1 MSEKKF
7 HISTSG
13 IPAKCNADIR
23 NCPRGGPSYHKDSYQ
38 EAMELADRINE
49 ESLIARAS
57 LDNKV
62 NKLTDLFEKSRPLE
76 TQIKNAKKLIDNYE
90 NSLWKQAYNIH
101 KKEEPFSNHNE
112 NSFKKE
118 FLDNDEDYQSA
129 LKRLN
134 KLNENKSIYIQER
147 KDSVELVK
155 KLRPYLRGLSFSNA
169 SGSCYFVFG
178 TKDKEEVLTLLKEN
192 NIIIKRDNI
201 NDDKLVF
208 AVRLADHKKHKTRFN
223 NTKVEVDGDFNKD
236 SYKKLKNQEMKKA
249 LLELESEQKY
259 IAKLVGEINAIKTR
273 K

>member
-49 ESLIARAS
+49 ESVVARAS